1 MKVLLVNGSPNKE
14 GCTYVA
20 LNQIRETLKEENINS
35 DIYRIGHKDIRGCID
50 CRKCS
55 ELGKCV
61 YDDEVNRFVEK
72 AEEYDG
78 YVFGGPV
85 YYGTVNPTLTNFM
98 TRIFFSSFFGGKR
111 IFRLKP
117 AAAVAS
123 ARRAGTMTAIDTIN
137 RFFTWG
143 EMPIISSTYWNVIYG
158 TKPQEALEDLEGLQ
172 TMSNLARNMAW
183 FLKIKQH
190 SINEGIE
197 LPQHKLIEK
206 IIEENKH
213 GL

>member
-1 MKVLLVNGSPNKE
+1 MKVMLVNGSPNRE

-20 LNQIRETLKEENINS
+20 LRQIQKTLKEENIGS

-55 ELGKCV
+55 ELGQCM
-61 YDDEVNRFVEK
+61 YEDEVNEFVLK

-78 YVFGGPV
+78 YIFGGPV

-98 TRIFFSSFFGGKR
+98 TRVFFSSFFGGKK

-158 TKPQEALEDLEGLQ
+158 TNAKEALEDLEGLK
-172 TMSNLARNMAW
+172 TMSILAKNMAW
-183 FLKIKQH
+183 FLKIKEL
-190 SINEGIE
+190 SLKEGIP
-197 LPQHKLIEK
+197 LPQPTK
-206 IIEENKH
+206 
-213 GL
+213 